1 MLKNLILLFLSLTIS
16 ILAQTPQE
24 LVSEVQKKFDTV
36 EDLSA
41 NITTFSNG
49 VKKIEGKF
57 YYKKPDMFRIDG
69 KEMSIVND
77 GKTVWNY
84 NKKLKRVVINYTSD
98 NPSIFSLKKIITDY
112 PSKCKIENVTP
123 DKSKGNNL
131 IKLVPLQNKL
141 NFRYAVLRITKE
153 KLIDRLEIV
162 TVNGNKII
170 FKFKNIRINQKLSQ
184 KLFSLKPEKGIKII
198 DLR

>member
-49 VKKIEGKF
+49 VKKLEGKF
-57 YYKKPDMFRIDG
+57 YYKKRVMFRFDG

-84 NKKLKRVVINYTSD
+84 KKKLKRV
-98 NPSIFSLKKIITDY
+98 
-112 PSKCKIENVTP
+112 
-123 DKSKGNNL
+123 
-131 IKLVPLQNKL
+131 
-141 NFRYAVLRITKE
+141 
-153 KLIDRLEIV
+153 EIV
-162 TVNGNKII
+162 RAN
-170 FKFKNIRINQKLSQ
+170 
-184 KLFSLKPEKGIKII
+184 
-198 DLR
+198 D

>member
-1 MLKNLILLFLSLTIS
+1 MFRNLILLVLFLTVS
-16 ILAQTPQE
+16 IFAQTPQE
-24 LVSEVQKKFDTV
+24 LVSQVQKKFDSIK
-36 EDLSA
+36 DLSS
-41 NITTFSNG
+41 NIITFSDG
-49 VKKIEGKF
+49 VKKLEGKF
-57 YYKKPDMFRIDG
+57 YYKKPDMFRIDN

-84 NKKLKRVVINYTSD
+84 NKKFKRVVINYTSD
-98 NPSIFSLKKIITDY
+98 NPSIFSLKKIINDY

-123 DKSKGNNL
+123 DKSRGNNL

-141 NFRYAVLRITKE
+141 NFKSAVLRITKE
-153 KLIDRLEIV
+153 KLVDRLDII

-170 FKFKNIRINQKLSQ
+170 FEFKNIKINQKLSK
-184 KLFSLKPEKGIKII
+184 KLFSLKPKKGIKII